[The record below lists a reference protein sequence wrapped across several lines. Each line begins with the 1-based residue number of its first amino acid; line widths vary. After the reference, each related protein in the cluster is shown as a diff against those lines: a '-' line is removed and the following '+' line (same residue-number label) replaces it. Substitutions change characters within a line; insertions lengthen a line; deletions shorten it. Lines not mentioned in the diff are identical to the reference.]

1 MIKSHPSVFLKFA
14 FFAILIIIFQN
25 SFAQSVL
32 LVKANTDVYDSYKEN
47 KISLLKIKEET
58 WVNFKGRYGQYFKI
72 SNYFGQDKLYPI
84 GVFEGFVNINA
95 ILDTLSRD
103 EYENIDDYNF
113 DRNLTK
119 GQKTTLILS
128 ENPGMNYDIENYFIG
143 MNKSDLNANPASSM
157 SLANFMYK
165 IDTKFNRQNI
175 LSQIRLTGPDE
186 DALAVDEI
194 IKKQVYELHRFLEDK
209 YGKTFKTSVYPSFLE
224 IEENQIFNIAS
235 WRASG
240 KLIHLGVGEHN
251 DLYYSIASITAE

>member
-1 MIKSHPSVFLKFA
+1 MIKSHPPFILKFA
-14 FFAILIIIFQN
+14 FLAILIIMIQN

-32 LVKANTDVYDSYKEN
+32 LVKANTDVFDSYKEN

-103 EYENIDDYNF
+103 EYENMDDQII
-113 DRNLTK
+113 DRNLAMDLK
-119 GQKTTLILS
+119 PNPKSS
-128 ENPGMNYDIENYFIG
+128 EHPRMNFDIENYFIG
-143 MNKSDLNANPASSM
+143 MNKSDFNSNPASST
-157 SLANFMYK
+157 SLKNFKFK

-175 LSQIRLTGPDE
+175 LIQIRLTGPDE
-186 DALAVDEI
+186 DALGVDDI

-209 YGKTFKTSVYPSFLE
+209 YGKPFKTSGYPSFLE
-224 IEENQIFNIAS
+224 IEEDQTYNTAS
-235 WRASG
+235 WRAAG
-240 KLIHLGVGEHN
+240 KLIHLGIGEHN
-251 DLYYSIASITAE
+251 DLFYSIASITAE